1 MTQYISPIASNVVV
15 IGDDNA
21 HTVLNPPP
29 GFSKG
34 HEDRDYAADPVGA
47 NFATPPDDF
56 LIDPSLWDDMIEE
69 GDRNESSLMHM
80 WLKAPGSKPPN
91 QNGTN
96 YCWAFAAIDA
106 VKAFLIRTGAG
117 YIDLSPASVACK
129 VKNFAN
135 QGGWDLQAVKYAAQ
149 HGVCECKYWP
159 EYSRDRKY
167 DNAESQENRKKYI
180 IDKWWDVPDDDR
192 FAYKVSAMLRRYPMP
207 SGYSWWGHETLGMW
221 VAKVSNT
228 GSLKQRYSFIDL
240 NSWGAYGPKN
250 DGFFYLSGSKGTPGN
265 CSIPYQFSPV

>member
-1 MTQYISPIASNVVV
+1 MSSAYISPIASNVYI

-29 GFSKG
+29 GYGKG
-34 HEDRDYAADPVGA
+34 HENRDYAADPVGA

-56 LIDPSLWDDMIEE
+56 LIDMSLWAEMIEE

-96 YCWAFAAIDA
+96 YCWAFGAIDA

-135 QGGWDLQAVKYAAQ
+135 QGGYDMQAVKYAAQ

-159 EYSRDRKY
+159 EHSRDRKY

-180 IDKWWDVPDDDR
+180 IDKWWDVPDDLR
-192 FAYKVSAMLRRYPMP
+192 FEYKVSSAAPLPDAERLRLVVARDL
-207 SGYSWWGHETLGMW
+207 GY
-221 VAKVSNT
+221 VARQDRQHRQLAQGPELHRPELVGPLRSQERR
-228 GSLKQRYSFIDL
+228 LFLPERLQRYT
-240 NSWGAYGPKN
+240 W
-250 DGFFYLSGSKGTPGN
+250 
-265 CSIPYQFSPV
+265 